1 MKSKNFKTQVQS
13 NLQRGFSL
21 IEVLISI
28 IVMTFGL
35 LGISGLMMSGVN
47 NSTGSDLAS
56 RASQSASEI
65 MDAMRANRENAANY
79 KTALG
84 TKSTSITGTTVA
96 DKDRKAWLEAVERLP
111 GGVAEIEIPSGTTNT
126 YRVTIR
132 FSNCIGSL
140 SEEEKKNCVNGTA
153 EKRPIIFTF
162 QI

>member
-1 MKSKNFKTQVQS
+1 MKSKNFKTRIRS

-79 KTALG
+79 KTVLG
-84 TKSTSITGTTVA
+84 TKAANITGTTVA

-126 YRVTIR
+126 YTVTVR

-140 SEEEKKNCVNGTA
+140 SKIEKDNCVNGTA
-153 EKRPIIFTF
+153 EKRPITFTF